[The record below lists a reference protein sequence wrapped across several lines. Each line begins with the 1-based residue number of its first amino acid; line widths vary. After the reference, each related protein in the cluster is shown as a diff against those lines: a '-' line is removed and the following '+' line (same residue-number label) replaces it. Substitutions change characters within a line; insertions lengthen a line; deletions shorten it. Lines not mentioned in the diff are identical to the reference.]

1 MATLWKVDG
10 VTGQAPEKP
19 APGGME
25 PGGREDAASP
35 AEVTGRDVSFV
46 PGFGPDDRG
55 QPSVT
60 GQPPVAGQPQAA
72 GQPVMAG
79 RPPPAPGPQA
89 PVAGPAEVTGRDQR
103 PRPVS
108 GMSALFADLLEDPRL
123 PWWAWRAILSAG
135 VGGIIGLLTNWQ
147 LGAAAAALTAT
158 ADALFRWRTSAVIPA
173 AARMTS
179 AQRRTRRRLARVA
192 PLGYLALHGRG
203 IPGTAFVIDHLV
215 IGPPGVYVIGS
226 QRWDRRLP
234 VRASH
239 GGDLYHGPQR
249 QTGQL
254 GRTSHQ
260 AQQASLV
267 LGTALGQ
274 PLIARPAMVIWG
286 PPLPWTIAEISGVD
300 VFKGRR
306 LRTYLRREMAA
317 KRSRRLN
324 ERQIEI
330 IHAVAAQVLPP
341 AR

>member
-1 MATLWKVDG
+1 
-10 VTGQAPEKP
+10 
-19 APGGME
+19 
-25 PGGREDAASP
+25 
-35 AEVTGRDVSFV
+35 
-46 PGFGPDDRG
+46 
-55 QPSVT
+55 
-60 GQPPVAGQPQAA
+60 
-72 GQPVMAG
+72 
-79 RPPPAPGPQA
+79 
-89 PVAGPAEVTGRDQR
+89 
-103 PRPVS
+103 
-108 GMSALFADLLEDPRL
+108 MSALFADLLEDPRL

-135 VGGIIGLLTNWQ
+135 MGGIIGLLTNWQ
-147 LGAAAAALTAT
+147 LGAAAAALTAM

-192 PLGYLALHGRG
+192 PLGYLALHSRV

-215 IGPPGVYVIGS
+215 IGPPGVYVIDS

-249 QTGQL
+249 QTDQL
-254 GRTSHQ
+254 SRTSHK

-286 PPLPWTIAEISGVD
+286 PPLPWTTAEISGVD

-306 LRTYLRREMAA
+306 LRRYLRRETAA

-324 ERQIEI
+324 DRQIEI

-341 AR
+341 AH